1 MSYLDL
7 TTIANASNIS
17 TSDNPA
23 FTLDDFASL
32 YPGFDEDAEGNRVV
46 SPEII
51 EMYINLANACIKESR
66 FNDYWKMCMGL
77 FVAHFLTLWL
87 QGSVS
92 AGSNSAKVVEAGK
105 AKGLVTSKSAGDISL
120 GIDYNSIS
128 QDIDG
133 WAAWKLTTFGTQLAT
148 ISKLVSRGGM
158 MIW

>member
-1 MSYLDL
+1 MSYFDL
-7 TTIANASNIS
+7 EVIANASNIS

-23 FTLDDFASL
+23 FTVDDFSLL

-46 SPEII
+46 GIEII
-51 EMYINLANACIKESR
+51 EMHISLANACIKESR
-66 FNDYWKMCMGL
+66 FNNYWKMCMGL

-87 QGSVS
+87 QGAVS
-92 AGSNSAKVVEAGK
+92 AGSNVAKVVEAGK
-105 AKGLVTSKSAGDISL
+105 AKGLVTSKSVGDISL
-120 GIDYNSIS
+120 SIDYNLIS

-133 WAAWKLTTFGTQLAT
+133 WAAWKLTIFGTQLAT